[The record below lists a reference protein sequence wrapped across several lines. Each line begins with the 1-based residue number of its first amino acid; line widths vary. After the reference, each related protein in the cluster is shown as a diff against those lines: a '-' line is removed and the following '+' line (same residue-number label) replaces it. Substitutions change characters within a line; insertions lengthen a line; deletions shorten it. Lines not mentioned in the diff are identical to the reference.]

1 MRCIR
6 TTFAP
11 CVAALL
17 FGATTLAGAQR
28 GAVVAHV
35 LNAADGLAVAGAD
48 VTIVNT
54 QLHARTDSLGTATL
68 TGIPSGDVSIEA
80 RRVGFGISMAKVKAP
95 AGADTIEVVLLL
107 RGTTQTLPVVTVKDS
122 AVSPTLSEFDSR
134 RRNHIG
140 GFYVDQSVIAKWE
153 GSRIAELASAKFPG
167 IRAEVTPDQKIY
179 FYNTRGGNGSILR
192 FSNCKVE
199 VFLDRVRLADGDAN
213 LVPLSALAGIEFYP
227 PGFVPVQYRV
237 QTPAESKT
245 PGGSACGVLLLWRRP
260 AGV

>member
-1 MRCIR
+1 MPLALGAAAIL
-6 TTFAP
+6 FA
-11 CVAALL
+11 VASR
-17 FGATTLAGAQR
+17 GGAQR

-35 LNAADGLAVAGAD
+35 LNAADGIGISDVE

-54 QLHARTDSLGTATL
+54 QLHMRTDSLGTATL
-68 TGIPSGDVSIEA
+68 TGIPAGEVSIEA
-80 RRVGFGISMAKVKAP
+80 RRSGFGIATAKIKTP
-95 AGADTIEVVLLL
+95 RGTDTIEVVLLL
-107 RGTTQTLPVVTVKDS
+107 SGTAQTLPVVNVKDS
-122 AVSPTLSEFDSR
+122 TVSPPLSEFDSR

-140 GFYVDQSVIAKWE
+140 GFYVDQSVIAKWQS
-153 GSRIAELASAKFPG
+153 SRISELASAKFPG
-167 IRAEVTPDQKIY
+167 IRPEVTADQRIY

-192 FSNCKVE
+192 FGNCKVE

-213 LVPLSALAGIEFYP
+213 LVPLRELAGIEFYP

-260 AGV
+260 PGG